1 MSLWSN
7 FTDAISSKV
16 VRPVKSF
23 GKDLLTGNLEPIIDA
38 PSAETAQSFK
48 GKLQT
53 GLRSLNEYGIKGTE
67 KSADLLLKGA
77 IALNNK
83 VISPYLTRPISTL
96 GLLTDINSPLYKKGQ
111 FEAGFQFKDI
121 SRAYDR
127 SAQVSLGQALTKSVF
142 TQPVSA
148 AVLSFGKISLD
159 DIDLWN
165 DENIRRNFS
174 ENTVGKYYTG
184 LTDLFLGNAV
194 IGKGFGLAG
203 KIGKSGLNHAGVR
216 TRATGIKQF
225 EQDIKD
231 GFDYADNIGGR
242 RTVAASHMME
252 MAESQNFAQID
263 DLVQLYSNNERLS
276 GAILSATK
284 KETVAD
290 LILADKGDINAIA
303 RLAQTNGDDLV
314 FSQNVVGQ
322 LQTKYLQ
329 TGRTFI
335 PEGPAV
341 DRLKKAWDT
350 AIDKDP
356 RLKEM
361 RSVFFDESDQIR
373 YAGKTDYFPLDPKFG
388 STQGAASSFIKTEAA
403 LRVGKDLVKFGE
415 FKGSAGRRELGEI
428 LTLRIGNK
436 VGAPITNLIKFRN
449 SVTGLKPLRF
459 VTLGGM
465 RPFDARVEL
474 TSFVDAVPTFK
485 NGKDI
490 VTIRVRN
497 DITKSDEIKNIK
509 VADLRRQW
517 ETEFLSAK
525 TPGKQYEVLEKV
537 DEQIGFAVAWKNGY
551 RTEAEMLENIKSI
564 RATVAVNK
572 RAHERTGFSFDADGS
587 MNVTSPLS
595 TAQMAQSY
603 LFSPWDVI
611 EREMI
616 LRATEGGTRRALG
629 YGKKY
634 AGEMY
639 SELTRVWTF
648 NALVRPMYAIKQS
661 IAEPMI
667 AAALGAGLRTA
678 GTIAWTGIK
687 NSARNTGQKG
697 ALAIIKP
704 QGFAKKLLKKN
715 EVIAINRQITTANR
729 KHNELLAM
737 KEVQQATISDMLTK
751 RTSPIAREQNLP
763 KLKKQLES
771 INKSLDE
778 VELYLIDMY
787 APLGRK
793 PTFANLPSLERRIA
807 YVEKTADSAYLAK
820 VKPKL
825 DKAKAGI
832 AEYRNLINRMGTNK
846 KVINDADSA
855 LQTSYQEIDDV
866 LKQNSKLQTEQAD
879 LFGKNEKYKKRY
891 YGKKDNVRV
900 VNGQATT
907 VTSFFDDT
915 LGNNLSKAI
924 RAEVDNTNTLE
935 LNFLGELSAGNR
947 AAAISARVPNVAV
960 DITNPRYFGELE
972 HVANQLIRNDKLNKL
987 ILSNPNNQT
996 LARWV
1001 SSSEGIKYLDD
1012 FNVYGL
1018 DDGLAYVKTRTATI
1032 NRTIPSNEARS
1043 ILLQREINENEL
1055 RRILS
1060 PKIEDNQLFPIA
1072 PSDWRYAERGIFG
1085 DDLDY
1090 GIYQGYSKAANYFY
1104 KKLNSVENPIRENYF
1119 DQRAMTILSKKA
1131 ESLVNQGV
1139 EVTTA
1144 QWNALRQAAG
1154 REALQ
1159 ETEKVFYTI
1168 RRQNKLVYAL
1178 RAATAFPAASLNAV
1192 YRYGRLAV
1200 KNPVRMTGFVYN
1212 YGRVFENF
1220 GVDRFGNP
1228 TEDPNEIAHLVIPFN
1243 KEVSISEQDGPIA
1256 KLNAKSLGF
1265 LLNEPSP
1272 SFLVS
1277 IGLSKIFKEWPS
1289 AEDYVSGKSGPGPEW
1304 IKKVLGNRYNTYF
1317 PYGPTEGIVKSFTP
1331 TYLTAAI
1338 NYALTPMGK
1347 DDFLSS
1353 VNSIYR
1359 YHKILMDMGIE
1370 KEMITEEQAI
1380 EQARGL
1386 WGRKFIFSFAS
1397 PAGVPIEVDLYPTR
1411 LIDNLYSRLTDKYQ
1425 KQGYDREK
1433 AKTLAGDEL
1442 LTITGPEL
1450 ILENVTFKDYNKN
1463 IPGIVPTVESYNRIF
1478 KDNPDLVKALAGIKD
1493 NDVSLVGLLGADIEY
1508 TSEDRNTAISRILKD
1523 PNLRL
1528 PGTSK
1533 LVNDTKLTP
1542 REEDIQRQKN
1552 IMWDKY
1558 NAVKDALEAR
1568 ITDGRSFRSHEEFGA
1583 VLRYLANTT
1592 FKSESQEWF
1601 DEYSAGLRGD
1611 NSYNYSRAFKTII
1624 NDRKFM
1630 DRNGQSE
1637 YWQDVTTFMT
1647 LRDTATSIYNSFPMG
1662 DERKAKFKNAY
1673 LDYIEQNLGAFHPKL
1688 QTLIKIYYDND
1699 TLKVVD

>member
-7 FTDAISSKV
+7 FTDAISSRV

-53 GLRSLNEYGIKGTE
+53 GLRSVNEFGITGTE

-83 VISPYLTRPISTL
+83 VISPLLTRPVSTL
-96 GLLTDINSPLYKKGQ
+96 GLLTDINSPLYQKGQ

-127 SAQVSLGQALTKSVF
+127 SAKVSLGQALTKSVF

-148 AVLSFGKISLD
+148 AVLSLGKISLD
-159 DIDLWN
+159 DVDLWN

-203 KIGKSGLNHAGVR
+203 KVGKSGLNHAGIR
-216 TRATGIKQF
+216 TRATTVNQF
-225 EQDIKD
+225 EKDIKD

-242 RTVAASHMME
+242 QTVAASHMME

-303 RLAQTNGDDLV
+303 RLAETNGDDLV

-322 LQTKYLQ
+322 IQTKYLQ
-329 TGRTFI
+329 TGKVFI

-341 DRLKKAWDT
+341 DRLKKAWDN

-373 YAGKTDYFPLDPKFG
+373 YAGKTDYFPLDPKLG
-388 STQGAASSFIKTEAA
+388 STQGVTSSFIKTEAA

-415 FKGSAGRRELGEI
+415 FKGSAGKRELGEI
-428 LTLRIGNK
+428 LSLRLGNK

-465 RPFDARVEL
+465 RPFDARIEL
-474 TSFVDAVPTFK
+474 TSFVDAIPTFK

-490 VTIRVRN
+490 VTIRAKNEV
-497 DITKSDEIKNIK
+497 TKSDEIKNIK
-509 VADLRRQW
+509 VADLRREW
-517 ETEFLSAK
+517 ETEFLGAK
-525 TPGKQYEVLEKV
+525 TPGKQYEVLEKI

-551 RTEAEMLENIKSI
+551 RTEAEMLANIKNI

-587 MNVTSPLS
+587 MNATSPLS

-616 LRATEGGTRRALG
+616 LRATEGGARRAFG

-634 AGEMY
+634 ANEVY

-687 NSARNTGQKG
+687 NSTKNT
-697 ALAIIKP
+697 ITIKP
-704 QGFAKKLLKKN
+704 AGAARKLLNKK
-715 EVIAINRQITTANR
+715 EVVAINRQISIANR

-737 KEVQQATISDMLTK
+737 KEIQQATISDMLTK
-751 RTSPIAREQNLP
+751 KTSPIAREQNLP
-763 KLKKQLES
+763 KIKKQLES

-778 VELYLIDMY
+778 VELTLIDMY
-787 APLGRK
+787 APLGKK
-793 PTFANLPSLERRIA
+793 PTFANVPSLERRIA

-820 VKPKL
+820 VQPKL

-832 AEYRNLINRMGTNK
+832 AQYRNLINRMGTNK
-846 KVINDADSA
+846 KVIKDADGA
-855 LQTSYQEIDDV
+855 LQTSYEEIDNV
-866 LKQNSKLQTEQAD
+866 LKENSKLQTEQAD
-879 LFGKNEKYKKRY
+879 LFGKTEKYKKRY

-900 VNGQATT
+900 LNGQAVN

-915 LGNNLSKAI
+915 FGNNLSKAI
-924 RAEVDNTNTLE
+924 RAEVDNTSTLE

-947 AAAISARVPNVAV
+947 AAVIAARVPNVVV

-972 HVANQLIRNDKLNKL
+972 HVANQLIRNDKLNKV
-987 ILSNPNNQT
+987 ILSDPSNQT
-996 LARWV
+996 LAKWV

-1012 FNVYGL
+1012 WGVYGL

-1032 NRTIPSNEARS
+1032 NRTIPSSEARS
-1043 ILLQREINENEL
+1043 ILLQREMNENEL

-1072 PSDWRYAERGIFG
+1072 PSDWRYAERAIFG

-1090 GIYQGYSKAANYFY
+1090 GLTRAYSNAASYFY

-1168 RRQNKLVYAL
+1168 RRQNQLVYAL

-1220 GVDRFGNP
+1220 GVDKFGNP
-1228 TEDPNEIAHLVIPFN
+1228 TEDLNEISHLVIPFN
-1243 KEVSISEQDGPIA
+1243 KEISITGQDGPIA

-1277 IGLSKIFKEWPS
+1277 IGLSKIFKEWPR
-1289 AEDYVSGKSGPGPEW
+1289 AEDYVSGKEGPEW
-1304 IKKVLGNRYNTYF
+1304 IKNVLGNRYNTYF
-1317 PYGPTEGIVKSFTP
+1317 PYGPAEGIVKSFTP

-1386 WGRKFIFSFAS
+1386 WGKKFIYSFAS
-1397 PAGVPIEVDLYPTR
+1397 PYGVPIEVDLYPTR

-1508 TSEDRNTAISRILKD
+1508 TTEERNTAISRILKD
-1523 PNLRL
+1523 PNLKL

-1568 ITDGRSFRSHEEFGA
+1568 ITDGKSFRSHEELGA
-1583 VLRYLANTT
+1583 VLKYLATTT
-1592 FKSESQEWF
+1592 FKNESQEWF

-1611 NSYNYSRAFKTII
+1611 NSYNYSRALKTVI

-1630 DRNGQSE
+1630 DKNGQSE
-1637 YWQDVTTFMT
+1637 YWQDVTTFMN
-1647 LRDTATSIYNSFPMG
+1647 LRDNVTNIYNSFPVG
-1662 DERKAKFKNAY
+1662 DERKAKFKDAY

-1699 TLKVVD
+1699 TLKAVD